1 MKNIIQFK
9 TTLLQSAFMAAT
21 LFGASS
27 CADNQSAPKQEKQE
41 DTKKVAEEHNEAKF
55 DTRASEKD
63 AQFLVNAAEINME
76 EIKLGELAQQK
87 STMADTKTMG
97 KMMVDDHTKA
107 LGELTALA
115 KKKSVTLPAAAT
127 NKGEDAYKKL
137 NDTKANK
144 FDKEYADMMVSGHK
158 DAISAFE
165 KASTDA
171 TDADIKQ
178 WATGMLPGLRTHLDH
193 AMMCQKKSE
202 KMK

>member
-1 MKNIIQFK
+1 MKNIIQSK
-9 TTLLQSAFMAAT
+9 TTLLHSAVLAFA
-21 LFGASS
+21 LLGASS
-27 CADNQSAPKQEKQE
+27 CGDNQSAVKQEKQE

-87 STMADTKTMG
+87 SAMADTKTLG
-97 KMMVDDHTKA
+97 KMMVDEHTKA
-107 LGELTALA
+107 MGELKALA
-115 KKKSVTLPAAAT
+115 MKKSVSLPAADT
-127 NKGEDAYKKL
+127 KKGEDAYKKL
-137 NDTKANK
+137 NDMKANK

-171 TDADIKQ
+171 ADADIKQ

-193 AMMCQKKSE
+193 AMMCQKKSD

>member
-1 MKNIIQFK
+1 MKNISQFK
-9 TTLLQSAFMAAT
+9 TTMLQSAFVAAAF
-21 LFGASS
+21 LGASS
-27 CADNQSAPKQEKQE
+27 CTESQKQQKPE
-41 DTKKVAEEHNEAKF
+41 DTKEVAEERNEAKF
-55 DTRASEKD
+55 NTAKSEKD

-87 STMADTKTMG
+87 GTMADTKTLG

-115 KKKSVTLPAAAT
+115 KKKSVSLPAAAT
-127 NKGEDAYKKL
+127 NKAEDAYKKL

-165 KASTDA
+165 KASAECTDV
-171 TDADIKQ
+171 DIKQ
-178 WATGMLPGLRTHLDH
+178 WATTMLPGLRTHLDH
-193 AMMCQKKSE
+193 SVMCQKKCE

>member
-1 MKNIIQFK
+1 MKNIFQFK
-9 TTLLQSAFMAAT
+9 TTLLHSAFIAAT
-21 LFGASS
+21 LLSASACS
-27 CADNQSAPKQEKQE
+27 DNQTAQKQE

-87 STMADTKTMG
+87 SAMADTKTLG

-115 KKKSVTLPAAAT
+115 KKKSVSLPAAAT
-127 NKGEDAYKKL
+127 NKAEGAYKKL

-144 FDKEYADMMVSGHK
+144 FDKEYADMMVTGHK

-165 KASTDA
+165 KASTEC

-178 WATGMLPGLRTHLDH
+178 WATTMLSGLRSHLDH